1 MEQFLAKHAD
11 VVIGSLSGFDRLVF
25 RGTLRALC
33 HRFGVKNY
41 LWAMQVLL
49 KDFAGHAEALTGQLR
64 EASEALARRTA
75 RPIRYLASSATSKEQ
90 IAREIARADGIEQG
104 LICVLTAVEP
114 CLSCEIVRDHAT
126 RRLQLM
132 PRYRKCL
139 HLYHYQVHPVF
150 GFMHVRIQTW
160 FPFAIQICLKRSGVA
175 GSRDEHGAA
184 ALRPAR
190 QLLHLAGTPRAGAA
204 TDGPAGSGSMA

>member
-90 IAREIARADGIEQG
+90 IAREIARADGIERG
-104 LICVLTAVEP
+104 
-114 CLSCEIVRDHAT
+114 
-126 RRLQLM
+126 
-132 PRYRKCL
+132 
-139 HLYHYQVHPVF
+139 
-150 GFMHVRIQTW
+150 
-160 FPFAIQICLKRSGVA
+160 
-175 GSRDEHGAA
+175 
-184 ALRPAR
+184 
-190 QLLHLAGTPRAGAA
+190 
-204 TDGPAGSGSMA
+204 